1 MANIEKSSVESL
13 ISMLMQGK
21 IDVNALNLAYAN
33 QRTAFVNAIKQ
44 RPHLL
49 AKITKA
55 NLEHFIPVAFQ
66 ESPEYFLYLTRE
78 QYTDEFIQTY
88 LIWRLEKDNKDKKVG
103 KEPVPQKNFFFQKSY
118 DEKLVFQYNY
128 TTSESDELYYADKEL
143 QVPLSIKSS
152 FKITLKLVDA
162 LDFLRKLDVDVA
174 AIGENKIKA
183 ALTDR
188 LNAKYKAFLY
198 NFIRK
203 NDLGYYSLCVS
214 INDLEESFKKE
225 IAGDLK
231 EYGLDVVDFII
242 KALAIPKEIQHKVED
257 LAFQIRQQRAE
268 ADANAALA
276 QIALEHYEAKLTMEE
291 KNPTANHSLTEYE
304 KDQALKRYLIKNG
317 RSIQKEVD
325 HSIKLKQNVEEQDA
339 SIEKDADVVPNI
351 VPKKNKFK
359 SGFFTLLFLS
369 LFISLIVLFAG
380 STAAGCIM
388 LGFVCL
394 IFGAVA
400 AFNHEKFNTIPVEIS
415 EGDLSNGHHNE

>member
-13 ISMLMQGK
+13 TSMLTQGK
-21 IDVNALNLAYAN
+21 LDVNALNLAYAN
-33 QRTAFVNAIKQ
+33 QRTAFINAIKQ

-55 NLEHFIPVAFQ
+55 NLEHFLPVAFK
-66 ESPEYFLYLTRE
+66 ESPEYFLYLTKD
-78 QYTDEFIQTY
+78 QYTDEFVQTY
-88 LIWRLEKDNKDKKVG
+88 LIWRLEKDSKDKKTG
-103 KEPVPQKNFFFQKSY
+103 KDPVPQKNFFFQKSY
-118 DEKLVFQYNY
+118 DGKLTFQYN
-128 TTSESDELYYADKEL
+128 SEADELYYADKEL
-143 QVPLSIKSS
+143 QVPLSIKSR
-152 FKITLKLVDA
+152 FKISLKLTDA
-162 LDFLRKLDVDVA
+162 LGFLRKLDVDVA

-214 INDLEESFKKE
+214 INELEEGFKKE
-225 IAGDLK
+225 IEGDLK
-231 EYGLDVVDFII
+231 EYGLAVVDFII
-242 KALAIPKEIQHKVED
+242 KALAIPKEIQNKVED

-276 QIALEHYEAKLTMEE
+276 EIALNHYQAKLAMEE

-317 RSIQKEVD
+317 RAVQEEVD
-325 HSIKLKQNVEEQDA
+325 HSIKLKQTVEEQDS
-339 SIEKDADVVPNI
+339 SIKKDADVVPNI
-351 VPKKNKFK
+351 TPKKNAFK
-359 SGFFTLLFLS
+359 SGFFSMLFLS

-380 STAAGCIM
+380 SPAAGCIM

-394 IFGAVA
+394 IFGVIA
-400 AFNHEKFNTIPVEIS
+400 AFNHEKFKTIPVEIS
-415 EGDLSNGHHNE
+415 EGDLSNGSNNE